1 YLPLPDGRIVKA
13 SVSYSAGVLSAC
25 LFVSGASALVYEV
38 LWLRMLSLVLGHTVY
53 ATTTV
58 LAAYM
63 GGLGLGSYVFG
74 RRAARLSDPVRTY
87 GLLEVSIGLYCAL
100 TPFLFWLA
108 SGLYVHLHAALIAS
122 YGTFS

>member
-1 YLPLPDGRIVKA
+1 MKSSTRY
-13 SVSYSAGVLSAC
+13 SVAVLAAC

-74 RRAARLSDPVRTY
+74 RSAAGFRISRAY
-87 GLLEVSIGLYCAL
+87 GLLQWRGLCAL
-100 TPFLFWLA
+100 TP
-108 SGLYVHLHAALIAS
+108 I
-122 YGTFS
+122 YG